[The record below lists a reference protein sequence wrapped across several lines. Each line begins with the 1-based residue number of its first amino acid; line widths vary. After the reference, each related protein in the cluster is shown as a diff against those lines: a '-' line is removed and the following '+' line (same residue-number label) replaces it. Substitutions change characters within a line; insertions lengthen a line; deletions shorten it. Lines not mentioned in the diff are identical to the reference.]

1 MKEFSGKVAVITGG
15 AEGIGKAFAAK
26 AASLGMKLV
35 LADIDTAKL
44 EKTAQELHDEFEV
57 EVITQRTDVSQEE
70 AVRALADRAFSE
82 FGNVHLLFNN
92 AGVAAGGNA
101 WETSTKEWNW
111 VLGVNLYGVV
121 HGLQAFLPRM
131 LANGDE
137 GHIIN
142 TASAAGL
149 TSQPS
154 MATYNVSKHG
164 VVTLSEGLY
173 QDLLLRKAKVS
184 VSVLCPAWVKT
195 RIADMTRYDTEDRH
209 VELDK
214 LDAVARKTA
223 RAVEQAV
230 ENGIPPQQV
239 AEVTFAAIVDNR
251 FYILTHDMVKIAV
264 QLRLKDIAEGHQP
277 RLVPFN

>member
-1 MKEFSGKVAVITGG
+1 MKDFAGKVAVITGG
-15 AEGIGKAFAAK
+15 ADGIGKALAEK
-26 AASLGMKLV
+26 AASLGMRLV
-35 LADIDTAKL
+35 LADIDTARL
-44 EKTAQELHDEFEV
+44 EKTAQELRDEYKV
-57 EVITQRTDVSQEE
+57 DVITQRTDVSQEE
-70 AVRALADRAFSE
+70 AVRALADRAFGE
-82 FGNVHLLFNN
+82 FGKVHLLFNN

-101 WETSTKEWNW
+101 WETTTKEWNW

-131 LANGDE
+131 LEAGEE
-137 GHIIN
+137 GHIVN

-173 QDLLLRKAKVS
+173 QDLQLRKSSIS

-195 RIADMTRYDTEDRH
+195 RIADMTRYDTEERH
-209 VELDK
+209 IDLSK
-214 LDAVARKTA
+214 LDSVARKTA

-239 AEVTFAAIVDNR
+239 AEVTFNAIAENH

-264 QLRLKDIAEGHQP
+264 QLRLKDIAEGRQP

>member
-1 MKEFSGKVAVITGG
+1 MKEFAGKTAVITGG
-15 AEGIGKAFAAK
+15 AEGIGKAFAEK
-26 AASLGMKLV
+26 AAGLGMKLV
-35 LADIDTAKL
+35 LADIDSAKL
-44 EKTAQELHDEFEV
+44 EKTAQALRDEYKA
-57 EVITQRTDVSQEE
+57 EVITQITDVSKEE
-70 AVRALADRAFSE
+70 AVHALADRAFSE
-82 FGNVHLLFNN
+82 FGRVHLLFNN
-92 AGVAAGGNA
+92 AGVASGGNA

-121 HGLQAFLPRM
+121 YGLQAFLPRM
-131 LANGDE
+131 LEHGEE
-137 GHIIN
+137 GHIVN

-173 QDLLLRKAKVS
+173 QDLQLRQAKVS

-195 RIADMTRYDTEDRH
+195 RIADMTRYDTEERH
-209 VELDK
+209 VDLSK

-239 AEVTFAAIVDNR
+239 ADATFNAISENQ

-264 QLRLKDIAEGHQP
+264 QLRLKDIAEGRQP
-277 RLVPFN
+277 RLIPFN

>member
-1 MKEFSGKVAVITGG
+1 M
-15 AEGIGKAFAAK
+15 
-26 AASLGMKLV
+26 
-35 LADIDTAKL
+35 
-44 EKTAQELHDEFEV
+44 
-57 EVITQRTDVSQEE
+57 
-70 AVRALADRAFSE
+70 RALADRAFSE